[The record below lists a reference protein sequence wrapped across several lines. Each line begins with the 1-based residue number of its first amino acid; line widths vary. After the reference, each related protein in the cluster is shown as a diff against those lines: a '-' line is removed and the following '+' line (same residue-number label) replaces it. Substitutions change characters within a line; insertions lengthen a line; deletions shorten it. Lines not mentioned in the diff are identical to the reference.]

1 MSIQFNLVFNLS
13 QFNLIQSN
21 PIYLIKTLNFNPS
34 EVKRRGEE
42 RREEERRGEER
53 REEERRGEGR
63 REKKGK
69 EEIRRGEEKRGLD
82 RTQHSTA

>member
-42 RREEERRGEER
+42 RREEERRGE
-53 REEERRGEGR
+53 GR